1 MKMAKSDVFLSL
13 RMYQPQMRSPSREV
27 GTGSL
32 RVSTVYR
39 VGSLLLSEGVSIEHD
54 AIIQV

>member
-13 RMYQPQMRSPSREV
+13 RMYQPQMQSPSREV